1 MMGVSSLNKA
11 KSNECAGETHSGS
24 GSPPK
29 HQNEGEGGIKIG
41 SVGSAGENVQTV
53 SKSKSQPNE
62 NQIMI
67 QGVIVNAF
75 NVSTGEEESLAS
87 GGDAYD
93 KIKPLSKKSFD
104 EDKTTSNQVGGNEG
118 NLHLKSG
125 N

>member
-1 MMGVSSLNKA
+1 MMGVASLNKA
-11 KSNECAGETHSGS
+11 KSNECAEETHSGS
-24 GSPPK
+24 GSPQK
-29 HQNEGEGGIKIG
+29 HQKEGEILIG
-41 SVGSAGENVQTV
+41 SVGIANENVQTV
-53 SKSKSQPNE
+53 SKSKSQPSE

-67 QGVIVNAF
+67 QGVNAF
-75 NVSTGEEESLAS
+75 NASTGEEESLAS

>member
-1 MMGVSSLNKA
+1 M
-11 KSNECAGETHSGS
+11 
-24 GSPPK
+24 
-29 HQNEGEGGIKIG
+29 
-41 SVGSAGENVQTV
+41 GSAGENVQTM

-62 NQIMI
+62 NQMMI
-67 QGVIVNAF
+67 QGVNAF
-75 NVSTGEEESLAS
+75 NASTGEEESLAS

>member
-11 KSNECAGETHSGS
+11 KSNECAEETHSGS

-29 HQNEGEGGIKIG
+29 HQTEGEGGIKIG
-41 SVGSAGENVQTV
+41 SVGSAGENVQTK

-67 QGVIVNAF
+67 QGVNAF
-75 NVSTGEEESLAS
+75 NASTGEEESLAS

-104 EDKTTSNQVGGNEG
+104 EDKTTSNQVGANEG
-118 NLHLKSG
+118 NLHLKNG